1 MVPLV
6 AAPAEVVDGND
17 VFAGPATASHGLG
30 RGMEGGIYET
40 LFFPLFALAL
50 RLLVSPCFEVAKQQA
65 VRQSVIS
72 RSRPALTSPPALN
85 PAPPLPF

>member
-30 RGMEGGIYET
+30 RGMEGGIYEAE
-40 LFFPLFALAL
+40 LFPLT
-50 RLLVSPCFEVAKQQA
+50 VDSQTV
-65 VRQSVIS
+65 VIS